1 MNDVILKQQVLDL
14 EEALQEERDLVKELK
29 DDIEDYKE
37 TIVDIRWDMEQLQG
51 RRVKDESHLFN
62 PGY

>member
-29 DDIEDYKE
+29 DDIEEYKE
-37 TIVDIRWDMEQLQG
+37 IIAEIRWDMEQLQG
-51 RRVKDESHLFN
+51 RME
-62 PGY
+62 